1 MATERPVI
9 TQWLPLFKVS
19 SALGREACM
28 LGKPRLAAETDT
40 NPGHTLD
47 EARAELLCGGCRT
60 ATREEEMSQL
70 DPTGRVFV

>member
-1 MATERPVI
+1 
-9 TQWLPLFKVS
+9 
-19 SALGREACM
+19 M